1 MTTGSL
7 AASGFGPTLPPGKYR
22 PAMRIT
28 LELETDDVARFHDAL
43 RRADKIARVTD
54 ECDILDAAK
63 QALDTLPIGSAP
75 GFVRKR
81 LVEVQRLIVMLEDEA
96 WALRGAER
104 HDVLRALVYFSDPED
119 LIPDE
124 IEVIG
129 LIDDAI
135 MLELLLRRLKH
146 VLEAYTD
153 FCGWRAENAGAAD
166 DRLGAAAQLAHKR
179 TQLQERMRRRARRMG
194 RTFAET

>member
-1 MTTGSL
+1 M
-7 AASGFGPTLPPGKYR
+7 
-22 PAMRIT
+22 
-28 LELETDDVARFHDAL
+28 
-43 RRADKIARVTD
+43 
-54 ECDILDAAK
+54 
-63 QALDTLPIGSAP
+63 
-75 GFVRKR
+75 RKR

-96 WALRGAER
+96 WALGGAER

-146 VLEAYTD
+146 VLESYTD
-153 FCGWRAENAGAAD
+153 FCAWRSENTSPSG
-166 DRLGAAAQLAHKR
+166 DRLGEAAQLARKR
-179 TQLQERMRRRARRMG
+179 SQLQERMRRRARRLG
-194 RTFAET
+194 RTVAGA